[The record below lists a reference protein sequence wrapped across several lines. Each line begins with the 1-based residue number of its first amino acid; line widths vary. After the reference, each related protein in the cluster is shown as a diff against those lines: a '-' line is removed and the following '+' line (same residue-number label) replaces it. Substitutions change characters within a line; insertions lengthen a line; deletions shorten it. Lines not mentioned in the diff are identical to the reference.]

1 MTHREPLAG
10 NLPPQPTSARAA
22 SHPAPPV
29 WGAAWRARGR
39 HGTQGVPWDRCLSSH
54 KGDGHT
60 FGTRKGVPRA
70 PRGYQRLEDQLAAH
84 LDTFH
89 LDQHSPQLTPTRLPS
104 THAEGHH
111 GQGLGT
117 PHVTPSHQPALRIK
131 TFGGCPWTLPAA
143 DYVSSSRKPSLPSPG
158 LAG

>member
-22 SHPAPPV
+22 STLPPSV
-29 WGAAWRARGR
+29 GR
-39 HGTQGVPWDRCLSSH
+39 CVAGTWPPRYPGSPLGQMPLLPQRRWAHIWD
-54 KGDGHT
+54 KE
-60 FGTRKGVPRA
+60 GVPRNT
-70 PRGYQRLEDQLAAH
+70 RGYQRLEDQLAAH

-104 THAEGHH
+104 THAEGHPRA
-111 GQGLGT
+111 GPRDPPSPLTSNLLSGLNVWRL
-117 PHVTPSHQPALRIK
+117 PMDP
-131 TFGGCPWTLPAA
+131 LPAA
-143 DYVSSSRKPSLPSPG
+143 DYVSSSREASLPSPG